1 MGTAPATPAT
11 SGATNRWTARRRPL
25 MKEGGYV
32 MLTDHLVTPGA
43 SLANYKYYLDRVRA
57 LRF

>member
-1 MGTAPATPAT
+1 MVIEQGPAAID
-11 SGATNRWTARRRPL
+11 AEIARRRPL

-43 SLANYKYYLDRVRA
+43 SLANYKYYL
-57 LRF
+57 